1 MMGGLSHKWCPQIR
15 CEKANFC
22 PKKYIPIEEIIGRPR
37 VQFAGSQ
44 VSVLLSQVLAQ
55 LYIFHILHSVTFVP
69 GSASQTDTADLA
81 ASPDIFVEH

>member
-1 MMGGLSHKWCPQIR
+1 MGPQQ
-15 CEKANFC
+15 
-22 PKKYIPIEEIIGRPR
+22 
-37 VQFAGSQ
+37 VQFPKVVVARATTEEEAGSQ
-44 VSVLLSQVLAQ
+44 VSVLLSKVLTQ